1 MNQNELFKDNLRD
14 THWLGEVVDTA
25 DPNGNGRCR
34 IRVYGKFDL
43 LEVEDMPWAIPS
55 NNQLTGSYSVPNVG
69 DVVAVYFDN
78 GNIYT
83 PVYKNAVRVNPDL
96 KSEVLDGNATPE
108 AVTSVVYDSFKG
120 LRMYHTP
127 DDGLII
133 TTGNGPKSN
142 PAIRVSSDG
151 KIFLSA
157 ADIYIAD
164 NLSDTAEP
172 AVKGQTL
179 RDLLEKMIDVL
190 ANHTHITGAGPID
203 PVSIIDMFFLKFKLD
218 NIKQES

>member
-1 MNQNELFKDNLRD
+1 MNKQELFQDNLRD
-14 THWLGEVVDTA
+14 THWLGEVIDNV
-25 DPNGNGRCR
+25 DPNGGGRCR

-43 LEVEDMPWAIPS
+43 LEDEDIPWAIPA
-55 NNQLTGSYSVPNVG
+55 NTTLVGSYSVPNIGEIVSI
-69 DVVAVYFDN
+69 YFDN

-83 PVYKNAVRVNPDL
+83 PVYKNTVRVNSEL
-96 KSEVLDGNATPE
+96 KSEVLDNSSNPE
-108 AVTSVVYDSFKG
+108 KVSSVLYDSNKSI
-120 LRMYHTP
+120 RMYHTP

-133 TTGNGPKSN
+133 TTGNGPTSN
-142 PAIRVSSDG
+142 PAIKISSDG

-164 NLSDTAEP
+164 NLNDTTEP

-179 RDLLEKMIDVL
+179 RDLLEKMVDVL
-190 ANHTHITGAGPID
+190 ANHTHLSGTGPID
-203 PVSIIDMFFLKFKLD
+203 PVSIIDMFFLKLKLD

>member
-1 MNQNELFKDNLRD
+1 MNKQELFQDNLRD
-14 THWLGEVVDTA
+14 THWLGEVIDNV
-25 DPNGNGRCR
+25 DPNGSGRCR
-34 IRVYGKFDL
+34 IKVYGKFDL
-43 LEVEDMPWAIPS
+43 LEDEDIPWAIPA
-55 NNQLTGSYSVPNVG
+55 NTALVGSYSVPNIGEIVSI
-69 DVVAVYFDN
+69 YFDN

-83 PVYKNAVRVNPDL
+83 PVYKNTVRVNSDL
-96 KSEVLDGNATPE
+96 KSEVLDNSSNPE
-108 AVTSVVYDSFKG
+108 KVSSVLYDTDKG
-120 LRMYHTP
+120 IRIYHTQE
-127 DDGLII
+127 DGLII

-179 RDLLEKMIDVL
+179 RDLLEKMVDVL
-190 ANHTHITGAGPID
+190 ANHTHISGSGPID